1 MLDLILAGDRAA
13 EEEFAR
19 QFYPRLLAMAC
30 ARLRR
35 SDLARDIAQEAV
47 MEALQSLRRGMLRE
61 PEKLAAFVHGVGR
74 NLINQHFRR
83 ESVGPSVRELP
94 AELPAVMPD
103 PSERERRE
111 LVAREI
117 ERLDEIDRK
126 ILTMTLVDGAKPG
139 AIAAALGLDGG
150 VVRQRKL
157 RATRRISERLS
168 QMTGGIPLGNRGD
181 ERDDV

>member
-1 MLDLILAGDRAA
+1 MLDLIIAGDRAA
-13 EEEFAR
+13 EEAFAR
-19 QFYPRLLAMAC
+19 QFHPRLLAMAS
-30 ARLRR
+30 ARLREPE
-35 SDLARDIAQEAV
+35 LARDLAQEAV

-83 ESVGPSVRELP
+83 EAANPAVTELP
-94 AELPAVMPD
+94 SEIPIAMPD
-103 PSERERRE
+103 HAERERRE
-111 LVAREI
+111 IVGREI
-117 ERLDEIDRK
+117 ERLEEIDRR

-157 RATRRISERLS
+157 RATRKISERLS
-168 QMTGGIPLGNRGD
+168 QTPAGTTQGSRGD

>member
-1 MLDLILAGDRAA
+1 MLDLILVGDRAA

-19 QFYPRLLAMAC
+19 QFHPRLLAMAC
-30 ARLRR
+30 ARLHEP
-35 SDLARDIAQEAV
+35 DLARDIAQDAV

-83 ESVGPSVRELP
+83 AAGSPPVRELP
-94 AELPAVMPD
+94 ADLPAVMPD
-103 PSERERRE
+103 PAERERRD

-117 ERLDEIDRK
+117 ERLDDIDRR
-126 ILTMTLVDGAKPG
+126 ILTMTLVEGAKPG

-168 QMTGGIPLGNRGD
+168 QMPGGSPLSKRGD
-181 ERDDV
+181 EHDDV